1 MTLPTHT
8 HTHTDTFY
16 ACVHPFATWILVLCL
31 LLLLLLLRL
40 PPSTALALD
49 SPFDFFYNFVF
60 NFDEFCFDCAVR
72 RRSPPSPLV
81 PTFPSQSVEL
91 WRSVTFE
98 RCLPRRVSLAYPI
111 DTYIETFTLQLSFSL
126 YSLLFLS
133 RHELPIVPLYY
144 ARHGR
149 ASPFVLASVPTF
161 STVITLKPRL
171 SWSWSR
177 RRSRSRLH
185 LL

>member
-1 MTLPTHT
+1 M
-8 HTHTDTFY
+8 
-16 ACVHPFATWILVLCL
+16 HPFATWILVLCL

-40 PPSTALALD
+40 PPSSPPSTALALD

-72 RRSPPSPLV
+72 RRSPPSPL

-111 DTYIETFTLQLSFSL
+111 DTYIETFTLQSSSFSL
-126 YSLLFLS
+126 YSLLLFLS

-149 ASPFVLASVPTF
+149 APPFVLASVPTF

-177 RRSRSRLH
+177 SRRRSRLH